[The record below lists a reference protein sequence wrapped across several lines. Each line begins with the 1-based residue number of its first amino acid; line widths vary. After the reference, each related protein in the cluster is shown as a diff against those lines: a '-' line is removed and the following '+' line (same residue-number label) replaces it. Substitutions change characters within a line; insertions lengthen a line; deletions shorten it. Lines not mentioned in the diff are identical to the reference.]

1 MIFTRFYDEGLA
13 QASYLVGC
21 AATGEAL
28 VVDPNR
34 DLDQY
39 LRGAA
44 SHGLKISAVTE
55 THIHADF
62 VSGSRELAERTGA
75 RLYLS
80 AEGGAEWQYQYA
92 AASGAELV
100 RDGSVIQVG
109 NVRIDVRHTPGHT
122 PEHLSFL
129 VTDGASA
136 TDPMGAI
143 TGDFLFVGDV
153 GRPDLLEKAVKVS
166 GSAAAAA
173 KTMFESVQAFKKLPD
188 YLQVWPGHGAGS
200 ACGKGMSAVPQ
211 STLGYEKRFN
221 WAMAET
227 NESEFV
233 RAILSG
239 QPEPPHYFAEM
250 KRMNREGPRSLK
262 GFRMPPLLP
271 AERLPSM
278 LTEGTT
284 VVDIR
289 PAPEFAAGHV
299 PGTISIPFN
308 RSFVTWAGWLI
319 PYTRDFVLLAQS
331 RDAGPVARAVRELA
345 MIGLDRLAGVF
356 DTKAIEQWSAA
367 GKPLVTV
374 PELSA
379 TDLAAR
385 RPRPVVIDVRGEAE
399 WEAGHMNGAQHIP
412 LGYLTE
418 RLEEIPRDRPVVL
431 HCQGGARSHIGV
443 SLLQAQGYQNVTNLI
458 GGIGAWE
465 AAGLPVERDGAPAG
479 AS

>member
-21 AATGEAL
+21 TATGQAL
-28 VVDPNR
+28 IVDPNR
-34 DLDQY
+34 DLEQY
-39 LRGAA
+39 LREAA
-44 SHGLKISAVTE
+44 AHGLNISAVTE

-75 RLYLS
+75 KIYLS
-80 AEGGAEWQYQYA
+80 AEGGKDWQYQFA
-92 AASGAELV
+92 EASGAELV

-109 NVRIDVRHTPGHT
+109 NVRIEVRHTPGHT

-166 GSAAAAA
+166 GSATAAA
-173 KTMFESVQAFKKLPD
+173 KTMFGSVQAFKKLPD
-188 YLQVWPGHGAGS
+188 YLQIWPGHGAGS

-221 WAMAET
+221 WALLEADET
-227 NESEFV
+227 KFV
-233 RAILSG
+233 HAILSG
-239 QPEPPHYFAEM
+239 QPEPPRYFAEM

-271 AERLPSM
+271 PERLPSM
-278 LTEGTT
+278 LSEGTV

-289 PAPEFAAGHV
+289 SAQAFAAGHV
-299 PGTISIPFN
+299 PGTISIPLN

-319 PYTRDFVLLAQS
+319 PYTHDFVLLVQN
-331 RDAGPVARAVRELA
+331 RDGGAVARAVRELA
-345 MIGLDRLAGVF
+345 MIGLDRVAGVF
-356 DTKAIEQWSAA
+356 DNKAIEQWSAA
-367 GKPLVTV
+367 NKPLITL

-379 TDLAAR
+379 ADLAAR
-385 RPRPVVIDVRGEAE
+385 RPRPVVIDVRGESE
-399 WEAGHMNGAQHIP
+399 WEAGHINGAQHIP
-412 LGYLTE
+412 LGYLVE
-418 RLEEIPRDRPVVL
+418 RMEEVPRDRPVVL
-431 HCQGGARSHIGV
+431 HCQGGSRSHIGV
-443 SLLQAQGYQNVTNLI
+443 SLLQAQGYTNVHNLI
-458 GGIGAWE
+458 GGMGAWQG
-465 AAGLPVERDGAPAG
+465 AGLPVERDR
-479 AS
+479 SDS